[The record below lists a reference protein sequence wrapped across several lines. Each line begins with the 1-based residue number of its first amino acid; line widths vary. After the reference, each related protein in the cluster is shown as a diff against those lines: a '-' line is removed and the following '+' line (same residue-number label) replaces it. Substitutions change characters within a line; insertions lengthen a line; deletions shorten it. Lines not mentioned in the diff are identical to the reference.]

1 VQTPTGGSEVSD
13 PPHVSSSSIEKEQGQ
28 EEEQLTADALLG
40 KTPEAAEAA
49 PIGSGYDVRY
59 MDLWTMWEIPSNRS
73 A

>member
-1 VQTPTGGSEVSD
+1 M
-13 PPHVSSSSIEKEQGQ
+13 
-28 EEEQLTADALLG
+28 TADAMLG